1 MDTSLDEYDAYDLS
15 EFSAAD
21 FAHIDGNATDPTTR
35 HNNDRATAPEEDQVV
50 VATDRDWAHAV
61 GTGGSGGLPQVA
73 VELEPATDEPVVV
86 VKVAGGGGGSERGG
100 GSGDSTVVADSTS
113 RRSPFEEF
121 RSQTLSVSDLVG
133 PAWYIP
139 LFFLAFDGLIVR

>member
-1 MDTSLDEYDAYDLS
+1 MDSSWDEYDAYDLS

-21 FAHIDGNATDPTTR
+21 FVHIDNNTTGTTTR
-35 HNNDRATAPEEDQVV
+35 HNNRATAPLAEEDKVV
-50 VATDRDWAHAV
+50 VVVTEGGWTHSFE
-61 GTGGSGGLPQVA
+61 TGGSGGLPQVA

-86 VKVAGGGGGSERGG
+86 KVAGSGCGGMDNIVV
-100 GSGDSTVVADSTS
+100 GDGAS

-133 PAWYIP
+133 PTWYIP
-139 LFFLAFDGLIVR
+139 SFFSCL